1 MDPVSVALAA
11 QGVMKLGSSIYSLF
25 AASSNSDEAKKRQQK
40 KYEQGQAQIAQE
52 RAQLADNKLNTELA
66 ITSSA
71 QTASASSAQSGRM
84 GPSSTAQ
91 VQGAVDTST
100 DQLNRSV
107 ALQNNSI
114 NLQEQQLN
122 TDNQWAVEDINTKTQ
137 SAYLSGIGQI
147 AGTLLGSASDIY
159 GYTSSLNTPKT
170 TESSSVSSGQSI
182 DSILG
187 SDYSMSQI
195 QDTTNQFSDLT
206 KNISSS
212 YLSDIFS
219 GASYAAKQSKT
230 TRKLPWESL

>member
-1 MDPVSVALAA
+1 MDPISMMLAA
-11 QGVMKLGSSIYSLF
+11 QGAMKLGTSIYGMF

-137 SAYLSGIGQI
+137 SAYLSGIGSI
-147 AGTLLGSASDIY
+147 AGTLLGSAADIY
-159 GYTSSLNTPKT
+159 GYTSSLNGDT
-170 TESSSVSSGQSI
+170 SSSNSS
-182 DSILG
+182 DSVIG
-187 SDYSMSQI
+187 TDYSTSLSQ
-195 QDTTNQFSDLT
+195 DVTSPFADLT
-206 KNISSS
+206 KNVSSA
-212 YLSDIFS
+212 YLSDLF
-219 GASYAAKQSKT
+219 GNQSKT